1 MKNVENIR
9 TKANNYMDLKE
20 PYAGETTV
28 LHFLEVLRDRI
39 GWDTLKEKVTNP
51 LKERRSELIMDVCS

>member
-51 LKERRSELIMDVCS
+51 LKGRKSALTMDVCS